1 MPSGDRPRDAIE
13 TVGLTKVYGNRTAV
27 RDLDLRVTRGDV
39 YGFLGPNGAGKSTTM
54 RMLTGLL
61 PPTRGEGYVAGT
73 PIEDRRA
80 LADRVGY
87 LPEEPPLYDELSGRE
102 QLDYVADLRDVPTDV
117 ANDRIDRLLERF
129 DLAGD
134 AGKRIGAY
142 SKGMAQ
148 KTAFVQ
154 TVLHD
159 PEVVFLDEPTSGLDP
174 RAARTLREEIRRVAD
189 AGTTVFLSTH
199 VLPVVEELADVVGV
213 LANETIV
220 AEGTPGGLKRR
231 VESDD
236 ERDET
241 LERAFLDVTSRHE
254 GSATR

>member
-1 MPSGDRPRDAIE
+1 MPSGDGSRDAIE

-27 RDLDLRVTRGDV
+27 RDLDLRVTHGEV

-80 LADRVGY
+80 LAGRVGY

-102 QLDYVADLRDVPTDV
+102 QLDYAADLRDVPTDV
-117 ANDRIDRLLERF
+117 ANDRIDRLLDRF
-129 DLAGD
+129 DLTGD

-189 AGTTVFLSTH
+189 EGTTVFLSTH

-220 AEGTPGGLKRR
+220 AEGTPGGLVDR

-236 ERDET
+236 DHDET